1 MYKYYL
7 INLKKFFSP
16 FKIIFTAASV
26 YGFFTAAATFYI
38 LDKYWVLLGRCTDSF
53 AGVIPWGPFS
63 KEFCV
68 QTQLDAGWPCGA
80 LNEYQKK
87 VLFAIREH
95 SNSEEFIDLFLR
107 LRDDGTIDVKATLE
121 AMAEHGWVF
130 ANLDEGPCIVSSS
143 EHTSA
148 FIRAGEAASDYIHY
162 FVVEGGSYILS
173 WVWGS

>member
-16 FKIIFTAASV
+16 FKITFTAVFV
-26 YGFFTAAATFYI
+26 YGV
-38 LDKYWVLLGRCTDSF
+38 LLKYWDLKSSCTDSF
-53 AGVIPWGPFS
+53 ANVTPWGPFS
-63 KEFCV
+63 KKFCV
-68 QTQLDAGWPCGA
+68 QIQLDAGWPCGA

-95 SNSEEFIDLFLR
+95 SNSEEFIDVFLR
-107 LRDDGTIDVKATLE
+107 LRDDDTIDVKATLE

-130 ANLDEGPCIVSSS
+130 ANHEAEGPCIVSSS

-148 FIRAGEAASDYIHY
+148 FIRASEAAVDYIY
-162 FVVEGGSYILS
+162 YVVVEGGSYILS